1 MTSFVVVYFYC
12 IMYTYVYI
20 FIHVFIARLSN
31 DAFLLLFSY
40 RQNLAVDFVVAEL
53 AFESLDKFY
62 EFVNELGLV
71 YADPEHHLI
80 DCKTSSGSIG
90 AW

>member
-1 MTSFVVVYFYC
+1 MC
-12 IMYTYVYI
+12 VYI
-20 FIHVFIARLSN
+20 YFVYVSIAQLSN
-31 DAFLLLFSY
+31 DTFLLLFSY

-71 YADPEHHLI
+71 YADPEQHLI
-80 DCKTSSGSIG
+80 DCKTSSGSVG

>member
-1 MTSFVVVYFYC
+1 MDRLT
-12 IMYTYVYI
+12 
-20 FIHVFIARLSN
+20 FI
-31 DAFLLLFSY
+31 FLLLFSY

-62 EFVNELGLV
+62 EFVNEFGLI
-71 YADPEHHLI
+71 YADPDRHLI
-80 DCKTSSGSIG
+80 DCKTSSGSLG

>member
-1 MTSFVVVYFYC
+1 MC
-12 IMYTYVYI
+12 VYI
-20 FIHVFIARLSN
+20 YFVYVSIARLSN
-31 DAFLLLFSY
+31 DTFLLLFSY

-62 EFVNELGLV
+62 EFVSELGLV
-71 YADPEHHLI
+71 YADPEQQLI
-80 DCKTSSGSIG
+80 DCKTSSASIG